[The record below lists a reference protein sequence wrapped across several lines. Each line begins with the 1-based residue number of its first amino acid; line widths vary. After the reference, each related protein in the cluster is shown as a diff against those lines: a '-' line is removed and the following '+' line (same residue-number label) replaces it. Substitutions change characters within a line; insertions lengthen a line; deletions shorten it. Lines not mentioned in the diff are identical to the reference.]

1 VRLLLLIQDRR
12 PAGTVEIVVLAALGA
27 RRSLLIE
34 IKAFFDCR
42 GQLASRFPGSRSM
55 PIETAVVVI
64 MIALAFLIF
73 AGTLGWASRGRD
85 SLKSTA
91 S

>member
-1 VRLLLLIQDRR
+1 
-12 PAGTVEIVVLAALGA
+12 
-27 RRSLLIE
+27 
-34 IKAFFDCR
+34 
-42 GQLASRFPGSRSM
+42 M

-64 MIALAFLIF
+64 MITLAFLIF
-73 AGTLGWASRGRD
+73 AGTLAWASRGRD